1 MPNFKSL
8 GVSTMDPV
16 TQGLLGA
23 IVPQSFAKKES
34 AKVATIVGALSG
46 MAPDLDVLIRS
57 KNDPLLF
64 IEFHRHFTHSL
75 FFVPFGALLCTLV
88 FYFIYKK
95 QQSFSLLYFYS
106 FLGFATHGL
115 LDTCTSYGTR
125 LLWPFSDA
133 RLSWSIISIVDPI
146 FTIVLLIAV
155 IGVYEKKRKS
165 IARLGLGFVTAYFIL
180 GTIQH
185 NRALDYQLA
194 LANSRNHQISRGIVK
209 PGFGNI
215 ILWRS
220 IYEANGN
227 YYVDA
232 MRLPYFGK
240 VQLSEGESIKKLVIS
255 RDLSNIPKES
265 ITFKDIKRFELF
277 SQGFISFS
285 KDDPNLITDV
295 RYGLTTNGVSP
306 LWAISIDPSQTD
318 QHTPFITFRQKLMPS
333 MRGLWAM
340 IIGG

>member
-1 MPNFKSL
+1 
-8 GVSTMDPV
+8 
-16 TQGLLGA
+16 
-23 IVPQSFAKKES
+23 
-34 AKVATIVGALSG
+34 
-46 MAPDLDVLIRS
+46 
-57 KNDPLLF
+57 
-64 IEFHRHFTHSL
+64 
-75 FFVPFGALLCTLV
+75 
-88 FYFIYKK
+88 
-95 QQSFSLLYFYS
+95 
-106 FLGFATHGL
+106 
-115 LDTCTSYGTR
+115 
-125 LLWPFSDA
+125 
-133 RLSWSIISIVDPI
+133 
-146 FTIVLLIAV
+146 
-155 IGVYEKKRKS
+155 
-165 IARLGLGFVTAYFIL
+165 
-180 GTIQH
+180 
-185 NRALDYQLA
+185 
-194 LANSRNHQISRGIVK
+194 
-209 PGFGNI
+209 
-215 ILWRS
+215 
-220 IYEANGN
+220 
-227 YYVDA
+227 